1 MIRTLSF
8 ILLILGIV
16 FITIGVAHQLS
27 PTYTIKKKIEF
38 IPRSVYDEIAMNT
51 SLSKY

>member
-8 ILLILGIV
+8 LLLILGLV
-16 FITIGVAHQLS
+16 FITIGISHQMS
-27 PTYTIKKKIEF
+27 PTYTTKKKIEF
-38 IPRSVYDEIAMNT
+38 IPRSVYDEIAMNS

>member
-1 MIRTLSF
+1 MFKTISF
-8 ILLILGIV
+8 ILLILGII

-27 PTYTIKKKIEF
+27 PTYTTKKKIEF

>member
-1 MIRTLSF
+1 MIRALSF

-16 FITIGVAHQLS
+16 FITIGISHQLS
-27 PTYTIKKKIEF
+27 PTYTTKKKIEF

>member
-1 MIRTLSF
+1 MFKTISF
-8 ILLILGIV
+8 ILLILGII
-16 FITIGVAHQLS
+16 FITIGISHQLS
-27 PTYTIKKKIEF
+27 PTYTTKKKIEF